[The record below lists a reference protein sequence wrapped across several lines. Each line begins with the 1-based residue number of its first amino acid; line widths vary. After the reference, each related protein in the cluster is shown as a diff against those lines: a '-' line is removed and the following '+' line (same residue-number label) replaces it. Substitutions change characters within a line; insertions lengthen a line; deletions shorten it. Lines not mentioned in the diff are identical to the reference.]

1 MTLANKRKSIDSRGF
16 TIVELIVVI
25 VCIGIL
31 AGITIV
37 AYGGWRKSVA
47 QKQVQ
52 SDLNGIAAAMDS
64 ERNFNNAYP
73 TSLPSTFTASPGVTL
88 YYKPGGTSTV
98 YCIQATS
105 VQVPTV
111 VYYLDSTNNNKTS
124 KPGVCP

>member
-1 MTLANKRKSIDSRGF
+1 MTFANKRKSIDSRGF

-31 AGITIV
+31 AGISIIG
-37 AYGGWRKSVA
+37 YGQWRKTVA

-52 SDLNGIAAAMDS
+52 SDLNGIVAAMDS

-73 TSLPSTFTASPGVTL
+73 TALPSTFTASPGVTL
-88 YYKPGGTSTV
+88 YYKPGGTSTA

-124 KPGVCP
+124 QAGTCP